1 MRKLSPHEIKLWVL
15 IGGILTI
22 FALGTYAIVSAVRLV
37 VGQVQQSA
45 QKAEQV
51 IRPVTDLSNGVA
63 TQLAQLLKPTPTV
76 IINPLT
82 IIHQVR
88 SLARLETIQYTV
100 EKVITAETGQGALAY
115 LFGDRML
122 FVAHGIVIAGAD
134 LQKLALEN
142 LRVQNNILYI
152 QIPDPEIFV
161 ATLDNEKSYVYNRDT
176 GVLTRGDI
184 NLESLARR
192 SAEQAI
198 KEAAIDDGILKLAR
212 FNAENYLSRLLIEI
226 GQYDEV
232 IFIYPTPLPEQ

>member
-15 IGGILTI
+15 IGGILLI
-22 FALGTYAIVSAVRLV
+22 FGLGTYAIVSAVRLV
-37 VGQVQQSA
+37 VSQVQQSA
-45 QKAEQV
+45 QKAEQAV
-51 IRPVTDLSNGVA
+51 RPVTDLSNGVA
-63 TQLAQLLKPTPTV
+63 TQLALIMNPTPTV

-82 IIHQVR
+82 IIHQIR

-122 FVAHGIVIAGAD
+122 FVAHGIVIAGVD
-134 LQKLALEN
+134 LQQLDLEN
-142 LRVQNNILYI
+142 MSVKNNVLYI

-212 FNAENYLSRLLIEI
+212 LNAENYLSRLLIEI

-232 IFIYPTPLPEQ
+232 IFIYPTPLPDQ